1 MNKKLLSG
9 LALVSVAATGF
20 WACGEGNINGKDWN
34 DDIAMASNDQDLQT
48 LKDNALNE
56 CRITPDCYAKYQ
68 GYLEGT
74 EVPTS
79 VDNPVPDV
87 NSSNSNGGGNSYTMP
102 TVSSSIKIARSS
114 SSINIIDDPVE
125 SSSGAAPIT
134 DDSFGTCAPAK
145 NPINKGTAVQWKFT
159 ANSKYPDFDALKIAK
174 ATYDWSFAADA
185 VDDGSGKGTMS
196 GNITYP
202 NSGPTTASVT
212 VMYDGTP
219 ITVAC
224 DPLQV
229 NGAEITGCTCEPDVA
244 IPDVENGPVTVT
256 WSVSKCA
263 TVGATI
269 TGYEWTGATG
279 TGESATAAFSEKDQ
293 EITPTVVVSN
303 DDNTKQSFTCS
314 AVKAIDASKPDYEFT
329 DQGNTNA
336 IPFVGNVDATVVF
349 NLPSG
354 WHGAGDA
361 GTCTFACQ
369 VDRGGT
375 GDGKITGSIGTVEI
389 DGGDYVTATIDVANT
404 IGGKSLPFVLN
415 VGSNAGAS
423 CFVAW

>member
-229 NGAEITGCTCEPDVA
+229 NGDPITCTVAAAGGDITTDAGVATWTATCTSGSDITSYVWDGTDAGPTGNTFTYTFAAKGDTHTPTLKVGNSDNTVETVTCPEVIATDASIPDYILDATTKSVTVPAGTSVVTASYTKTDIVWNGEITGMQCNFYCQSSSNDAMDITVDGVA
-244 IPDVENGPVTVT
+244 MKGPNY
-256 WSVSKCA
+256 
-263 TVGATI
+263 I
-269 TGYEWTGATG
+269 TGQIPC
-279 TGESATAAFSEKDQ
+279 ESLVEGYQLK
-293 EITPTVVVSN
+293 IVSN
-303 DDNTKQSFTCS
+303 MEVTCGKQ
-314 AVKAIDASKPDYEFT
+314 
-329 DQGNTNA
+329 
-336 IPFVGNVDATVVF
+336 
-349 NLPSG
+349 
-354 WHGAGDA
+354 
-361 GTCTFACQ
+361 
-369 VDRGGT
+369 
-375 GDGKITGSIGTVEI
+375 
-389 DGGDYVTATIDVANT
+389 
-404 IGGKSLPFVLN
+404 
-415 VGSNAGAS
+415 
-423 CFVAW
+423 

>member
-229 NGAEITGCTCEPDVA
+229 NGDPITCTVAAAGGDITTDAGVATWTATCTSGSDITSYVWDGTDAGPTGNTFTYTFAAKGDTHTPTLKVGNSDNTVETVTCPEVIATDASIPDYILDATTKSVTVPAGTSVVTASYTKTDIVWNGEITGMQCNFYCQSSSNDAMDITVDGVA
-244 IPDVENGPVTVT
+244 MKGPNY
-256 WSVSKCA
+256 
-263 TVGATI
+263 I
-269 TGYEWTGATG
+269 TGQIPC
-279 TGESATAAFSEKDQ
+279 ESLVEGYQLK
-293 EITPTVVVSN
+293 IVSN
-303 DDNTKQSFTCS
+303 MEVTCG
-314 AVKAIDASKPDYEFT
+314 KP
-329 DQGNTNA
+329 
-336 IPFVGNVDATVVF
+336 
-349 NLPSG
+349 
-354 WHGAGDA
+354 
-361 GTCTFACQ
+361 
-369 VDRGGT
+369 
-375 GDGKITGSIGTVEI
+375 
-389 DGGDYVTATIDVANT
+389 
-404 IGGKSLPFVLN
+404 
-415 VGSNAGAS
+415 
-423 CFVAW
+423 

>member
-1 MNKKLLSG
+1 MNKKLFSG
-9 LALVSVAATGF
+9 LALMSVAATAF
-20 WACGEGNINGKDWN
+20 WACGEGNINGKDLN
-34 DDIAMASNDQDLQT
+34 DDIAMASNEQDLQT
-48 LKDNALNE
+48 LKDNAIE
-56 CRITPDCYAKYQ
+56 DCRITPDCYLKYQ

-74 EVPTS
+74 DVPSS
-79 VDNPVPDV
+79 VDNPTSSASLTPQ
-87 NSSNSNGGGNSYTMP
+87 SSNSLIIPGL
-102 TVSSSIKIARSS
+102 SSSIKIARSS
-114 SSINIIDDPVE
+114 SSINIIDDPGE
-125 SSSGAAPIT
+125 SSSSGPAPIT
-134 DDSFGTCAPAK
+134 DDTFGTCAAAK
-145 NPINKGTAVQWKFT
+145 NPINKKTPVQWKFT
-159 ANSKYPDFDALKIAK
+159 ANSKYPGFDALKIAK
-174 ATYDWSFAADA
+174 ATYTWSFAADA
-185 VDDGSGKGTMS
+185 VDDLSGKGTMS

-202 NSGPTTASVT
+202 NSGATTASVT
-212 VMYDGTP
+212 VLYDGTP

-244 IPDVENGPVTVT
+244 IPDVANGPVTVT

>member
-134 DDSFGTCAPAK
+134 DDSLGTCAPAK

-185 VDDGSGKGTMS
+185 VDDGSGKGTTS

-202 NSGPTTASVT
+202 NSGATTASVT

-224 DPLQV
+224 APLQV
-229 NGAEITGCTCEPDVA
+229 NGDPITCTVAAAGGDITTDAGVATWTATCTSGSDITSYVWDGTDAGPTGNTFTYTFAAKGDTHTPTLKVGNSDNTVETVTCPEVIATDASIPDYILDATTKSVTVPAGTSVVTASYTKTDIVWNGEITGMQCNFYCQSSSNDAMDITVDGVA
-244 IPDVENGPVTVT
+244 MEGKNY
-256 WSVSKCA
+256 
-263 TVGATI
+263 I
-269 TGYEWTGATG
+269 TGQIPC
-279 TGESATAAFSEKDQ
+279 ESLVEGYQLK
-293 EITPTVVVSN
+293 IVSN
-303 DDNTKQSFTCS
+303 MEVTCGKQ
-314 AVKAIDASKPDYEFT
+314 
-329 DQGNTNA
+329 
-336 IPFVGNVDATVVF
+336 
-349 NLPSG
+349 
-354 WHGAGDA
+354 
-361 GTCTFACQ
+361 
-369 VDRGGT
+369 
-375 GDGKITGSIGTVEI
+375 
-389 DGGDYVTATIDVANT
+389 
-404 IGGKSLPFVLN
+404 
-415 VGSNAGAS
+415 
-423 CFVAW
+423 

>member
-125 SSSGAAPIT
+125 SSSGTAPIT

-224 DPLQV
+224 EPLQV
-229 NGAEITGCTCEPDVA
+229 NGDPITCTVAAAGGDITTDAGVATWTATCTSGSDITSYVWDGTDAGPTGNTFTYTFAAKGDTHTPTLKVGNSDNTVETVTCPEVIATDASIPDYILDATTKSVTVPAGTSVVTASYTKTDIVWNGEITGMQCNFYCQSSSNDAMDITVDGVA
-244 IPDVENGPVTVT
+244 MKGPNY
-256 WSVSKCA
+256 
-263 TVGATI
+263 I
-269 TGYEWTGATG
+269 TGQIPC
-279 TGESATAAFSEKDQ
+279 ESLVEGYQLK
-293 EITPTVVVSN
+293 IVSN
-303 DDNTKQSFTCS
+303 MEVTCGKQ
-314 AVKAIDASKPDYEFT
+314 
-329 DQGNTNA
+329 
-336 IPFVGNVDATVVF
+336 
-349 NLPSG
+349 
-354 WHGAGDA
+354 
-361 GTCTFACQ
+361 
-369 VDRGGT
+369 
-375 GDGKITGSIGTVEI
+375 
-389 DGGDYVTATIDVANT
+389 
-404 IGGKSLPFVLN
+404 
-415 VGSNAGAS
+415 
-423 CFVAW
+423 

>member
-87 NSSNSNGGGNSYTMP
+87 NSSNSNGGGDSYTMP

-134 DDSFGTCAPAK
+134 DDSFGSCAPAK

-174 ATYDWSFAADA
+174 ATYTWSFAADA
-185 VDDGSGKGTMS
+185 VDDLSGKGTTS
-196 GNITYP
+196 SNITYP
-202 NSGPTTASVT
+202 NSGATTASVT

-229 NGAEITGCTCEPDVA
+229 NGDPITCTVAAAGGDITTDAGVATWTATCTSGSDITSYVWDGTDAGPTGNTFTYTFAAKGDTHTPTLKVGNSDNTVETVTCPEVIATDASIPDYILDATTKSVTVPAGTSVVTASYTKTDIVWNGEITGMQCNFYCQSSSNDAMDITVDGVA
-244 IPDVENGPVTVT
+244 MEGKNY
-256 WSVSKCA
+256 
-263 TVGATI
+263 I
-269 TGYEWTGATG
+269 TGQIPC
-279 TGESATAAFSEKDQ
+279 ESLVEGYQLK
-293 EITPTVVVSN
+293 IVSN
-303 DDNTKQSFTCS
+303 MEVTCGKQ
-314 AVKAIDASKPDYEFT
+314 
-329 DQGNTNA
+329 
-336 IPFVGNVDATVVF
+336 
-349 NLPSG
+349 
-354 WHGAGDA
+354 
-361 GTCTFACQ
+361 
-369 VDRGGT
+369 
-375 GDGKITGSIGTVEI
+375 
-389 DGGDYVTATIDVANT
+389 
-404 IGGKSLPFVLN
+404 
-415 VGSNAGAS
+415 
-423 CFVAW
+423 

>member
-134 DDSFGTCAPAK
+134 DDSFGSCAPAK

-212 VMYDGTP
+212 VMYAGTP

-229 NGAEITGCTCEPDVA
+229 NGDPITCTVAAAGGDITTDAGVATWTATCTSGSDITSYVWDGTDAGPTGNTFTYTFAAKGDTHTPTLKVGNSDNTVETVTCPEVIATDASIPDYILDATTKSVTVPAGTSVVTASYTKTDIVWNGEITGMQCNFYCQSSSNDAMDITVDGVA
-244 IPDVENGPVTVT
+244 MEGKNY
-256 WSVSKCA
+256 
-263 TVGATI
+263 I
-269 TGYEWTGATG
+269 TGQIPC
-279 TGESATAAFSEKDQ
+279 ESLVEGYQLK
-293 EITPTVVVSN
+293 IVSN
-303 DDNTKQSFTCS
+303 MEVTCGKQ
-314 AVKAIDASKPDYEFT
+314 
-329 DQGNTNA
+329 
-336 IPFVGNVDATVVF
+336 
-349 NLPSG
+349 
-354 WHGAGDA
+354 
-361 GTCTFACQ
+361 
-369 VDRGGT
+369 
-375 GDGKITGSIGTVEI
+375 
-389 DGGDYVTATIDVANT
+389 
-404 IGGKSLPFVLN
+404 
-415 VGSNAGAS
+415 
-423 CFVAW
+423 

>member
-1 MNKKLLSG
+1 M
-9 LALVSVAATGF
+9 
-20 WACGEGNINGKDWN
+20 
-34 DDIAMASNDQDLQT
+34 
-48 LKDNALNE
+48 
-56 CRITPDCYAKYQ
+56 KYQ

-74 EVPTS
+74 DVPTS
-79 VDNPVPDV
+79 VDNPTSSASLTPQ
-87 NSSNSNGGGNSYTMP
+87 SSNSLIIPGL
-102 TVSSSIKIARSS
+102 SSSIKIARSS
-114 SSINIIDDPVE
+114 SSINIIDDPGE
-125 SSSGAAPIT
+125 SSSSGAAPIT
-134 DDSFGTCAPAK
+134 DDSFGSCVPLK
-145 NPINKGTAVQWKFT
+145 NPINKGEKVQWQFK
-159 ANSKYPDFDALKIAK
+159 ANSKYPGFDALKIAK
-174 ATYDWSFAADA
+174 ATYTWSFAADA
-185 VDDGSGKGTMS
+185 VDDLSGKGTTS

-202 NSGPTTASVT
+202 NSGATTASVT
-212 VMYDGTP
+212 VLYDGTP

-244 IPDVENGPVTVT
+244 IPDVANGPVTVT

>member
-134 DDSFGTCAPAK
+134 DDSFGSCAPAK

-174 ATYDWSFAADA
+174 ATYTWSFAADA
-185 VDDGSGKGTMS
+185 VDDLSGKGTTS

-202 NSGPTTASVT
+202 NSGATTASVT
-212 VMYDGTP
+212 GMYDGTP

-229 NGAEITGCTCEPDVA
+229 NGDPITCTVAAAGGDITTDAGVATWTATCTSGSDITSYVWDGTDAGPTGNTFTYTFAAKGDTHTPTLKVGNSDNTVETVTCPEVIATDASIPDYILDATTKSVTVPAGTSVVTASYTKTDIVWNGEITGMQCNFYCQSSSNDAMDITVDGVA
-244 IPDVENGPVTVT
+244 MEGKNY
-256 WSVSKCA
+256 
-263 TVGATI
+263 I
-269 TGYEWTGATG
+269 TGQIPC
-279 TGESATAAFSEKDQ
+279 ESLVEGYQLK
-293 EITPTVVVSN
+293 IVSN
-303 DDNTKQSFTCS
+303 MEVTCGKQ
-314 AVKAIDASKPDYEFT
+314 
-329 DQGNTNA
+329 
-336 IPFVGNVDATVVF
+336 
-349 NLPSG
+349 
-354 WHGAGDA
+354 
-361 GTCTFACQ
+361 
-369 VDRGGT
+369 
-375 GDGKITGSIGTVEI
+375 
-389 DGGDYVTATIDVANT
+389 
-404 IGGKSLPFVLN
+404 
-415 VGSNAGAS
+415 
-423 CFVAW
+423 

>member
-145 NPINKGTAVQWKFT
+145 NPINKGENVQWQFKPKT
-159 ANSKYPDFDALKIAK
+159 GLDLMLIAK
-174 ATYDWSFAADA
+174 AKYTWTFAADA
-185 VDDGSGKGTMS
+185 VEETTAIGTTSGKVS
-196 GNITYP
+196 YA
-202 NSGPTTASVT
+202 NSGATTASVT
-212 VMYDGTP
+212 VLYDGTSY
-219 ITVAC
+219 TVAC
-224 DPLQV
+224 EPLQV
-229 NGAEITGCTCEPDVA
+229 NGDPITCTVAAAGGDITTDAGVATWTATCTSGSDITSYVWDGTDAGPTGNTFTYTFAAKGDTHTPTLKVGNSDNTVETVTCPEVIATDASIPDYILDATTKSVTVPAGTSVVTASYTKTDIVWNGEITGMQCNFYCQSSSNDAMDITVDGVA
-244 IPDVENGPVTVT
+244 MEGKNY
-256 WSVSKCA
+256 
-263 TVGATI
+263 I
-269 TGYEWTGATG
+269 TGQIPC
-279 TGESATAAFSEKDQ
+279 ESLVEGYQLK
-293 EITPTVVVSN
+293 IVSN
-303 DDNTKQSFTCS
+303 MEVTCGKQ
-314 AVKAIDASKPDYEFT
+314 
-329 DQGNTNA
+329 
-336 IPFVGNVDATVVF
+336 
-349 NLPSG
+349 
-354 WHGAGDA
+354 
-361 GTCTFACQ
+361 
-369 VDRGGT
+369 
-375 GDGKITGSIGTVEI
+375 
-389 DGGDYVTATIDVANT
+389 
-404 IGGKSLPFVLN
+404 
-415 VGSNAGAS
+415 
-423 CFVAW
+423 

>member
-1 MNKKLLSG
+1 M
-9 LALVSVAATGF
+9 SVAATAF
-20 WACGEGNINGKDWN
+20 WACGEGNINGKDLN
-34 DDIAMASNDQDLQT
+34 DDIAMASNEQDLQT
-48 LKDNALNE
+48 LKDNAIE
-56 CRITPDCYAKYQ
+56 DCRITPDCYLKYQ

-74 EVPTS
+74 DVPSS
-79 VDNPVPDV
+79 VDNPT
-87 NSSNSNGGGNSYTMP
+87 SSASLNPQSSSSFTFPGM
-102 TVSSSIKIARSS
+102 SSSIKIARSS
-114 SSINIIDDPVE
+114 SSVNIIDDPGVS
-125 SSSGAAPIT
+125 SSSGPAPIT
-134 DDSFGTCAPAK
+134 DDTFGTCAPAK
-145 NPINKGTAVQWKFT
+145 NPINKGEKVQWKFT
-159 ANSKYPDFDALKIAK
+159 ANSKYPGFDALKIAK
-174 ATYDWSFAADA
+174 ATYTWSFAADA
-185 VDDGSGKGTMS
+185 VDDLSGKGTMS

-202 NSGPTTASVT
+202 NSGATTASVT
-212 VMYDGTP
+212 VLYDGTP

-229 NGAEITGCTCEPDVA
+229 NGAAITGCTCEPDVA
-244 IPDVENGPVTVT
+244 IPDVANGPVTVT

-263 TVGATI
+263 TVDATI

-389 DGGDYVTATIDVANT
+389 DGGDYVTASIDVANT

>member
-1 MNKKLLSG
+1 M
-9 LALVSVAATGF
+9 SVAATAF
-20 WACGEGNINGKDWN
+20 WACGEGNINGKDLN
-34 DDIAMASNDQDLQT
+34 DDIAMASNEQDLQT
-48 LKDNALNE
+48 LKDNAIE
-56 CRITPDCYAKYQ
+56 DCRITPDCYLKYQ

-74 EVPTS
+74 DVPTS
-79 VDNPVPDV
+79 VDNPTSSASLTPQ
-87 NSSNSNGGGNSYTMP
+87 SSNSLIIPGL
-102 TVSSSIKIARSS
+102 SSSIKIARSS
-114 SSINIIDDPVE
+114 SSINIIDDPGE
-125 SSSGAAPIT
+125 SSSSGPAPIT
-134 DDSFGTCAPAK
+134 DDKFGTCAPAK
-145 NPINKGTAVQWKFT
+145 NPINKGTSVQWKFT
-159 ANSKYPDFDALKIAK
+159 ANSKYPGFDALKIAK
-174 ATYDWSFAADA
+174 ATYTWSFAADA
-185 VDDGSGKGTMS
+185 VDDLSGKGTTS

-202 NSGPTTASVT
+202 NSGATTASVT
-212 VMYDGTP
+212 VLYDGTP

-244 IPDVENGPVTVT
+244 IPDVANGPVSVT

>member
-1 MNKKLLSG
+1 M
-9 LALVSVAATGF
+9 SVAATAF
-20 WACGEGNINGKDWN
+20 WACGEGNINGKDLN
-34 DDIAMASNDQDLQT
+34 DDIAMASNEQDLQT
-48 LKDNALNE
+48 LKDNAIE
-56 CRITPDCYAKYQ
+56 DCRITPDCYLKYQ

-74 EVPTS
+74 DVPTS
-79 VDNPVPDV
+79 VDNPTSSASLTPQ
-87 NSSNSNGGGNSYTMP
+87 SSNSLIIPGL
-102 TVSSSIKIARSS
+102 SSSIKIARSS
-114 SSINIIDDPVE
+114 SSINIIDDPGE
-125 SSSGAAPIT
+125 SSSSGPAPIT
-134 DDSFGTCAPAK
+134 DDKFGTCAPAK
-145 NPINKGTAVQWKFT
+145 NPINKGTSVQWKFT
-159 ANSKYPDFDALKIAK
+159 ANSKYPGFDALKIAK
-174 ATYDWSFAADA
+174 ATYTWTFAADA
-185 VDDGSGKGTMS
+185 VDDLSGKGTTS

-202 NSGPTTASVT
+202 NSGATTASVT
-212 VMYDGTP
+212 VLYDGTP

-244 IPDVENGPVTVT
+244 IPDVANGPVSVT

>member
-102 TVSSSIKIARSS
+102 IVSSSIKIARSS

-145 NPINKGTAVQWKFT
+145 NPINKGENVQWQFKPKT
-159 ANSKYPDFDALKIAK
+159 GLDLMLIAK
-174 ATYDWSFAADA
+174 AKYTWTFAADA
-185 VDDGSGKGTMS
+185 VEETTAIGTTSGKVS
-196 GNITYP
+196 YA
-202 NSGPTTASVT
+202 NSGATTASVT
-212 VMYDGTP
+212 VLYDGTSY
-219 ITVAC
+219 TVAC
-224 DPLQV
+224 EPLQV
-229 NGAEITGCTCEPDVA
+229 NGDPITCTVAAAGGDITTDAGVATWTATCTSGSDITSYVWDGTDAGPTGNTFTYTFAAKGDTHTPTLKVGNSDNTVETVTCPEVIATDASIPDYILDATTKSVTVPAGTSVVTASYTKTDIVWNGEITGMQCNFYCQSSSNDAMDITVDGVA
-244 IPDVENGPVTVT
+244 MEGKNY
-256 WSVSKCA
+256 
-263 TVGATI
+263 I
-269 TGYEWTGATG
+269 TGQIPC
-279 TGESATAAFSEKDQ
+279 ESLVEGYQLK
-293 EITPTVVVSN
+293 IVSN
-303 DDNTKQSFTCS
+303 MEVTCGKQ
-314 AVKAIDASKPDYEFT
+314 
-329 DQGNTNA
+329 
-336 IPFVGNVDATVVF
+336 
-349 NLPSG
+349 
-354 WHGAGDA
+354 
-361 GTCTFACQ
+361 
-369 VDRGGT
+369 
-375 GDGKITGSIGTVEI
+375 
-389 DGGDYVTATIDVANT
+389 
-404 IGGKSLPFVLN
+404 
-415 VGSNAGAS
+415 
-423 CFVAW
+423 

>member
-1 MNKKLLSG
+1 M
-9 LALVSVAATGF
+9 SVAATAF
-20 WACGEGNINGKDWN
+20 WACGEGNINGKDLN
-34 DDIAMASNDQDLQT
+34 DDIAMASNEQDLQT
-48 LKDNALNE
+48 LKDNAIE
-56 CRITPDCYAKYQ
+56 DCRNTPDCYLKYQ

-74 EVPTS
+74 DVPSS
-79 VDNPVPDV
+79 VDNPTSSASLTPQ
-87 NSSNSNGGGNSYTMP
+87 SSNSLIIPGL
-102 TVSSSIKIARSS
+102 SSSIKIARSS
-114 SSINIIDDPVE
+114 SSINIIDNPVE

-134 DDSFGTCAPAK
+134 DDAFGTCAPLK
-145 NPINKGTAVQWKFT
+145 NPINKGEKVQWQFK
-159 ANSKYPDFDALKIAK
+159 ANSKYPGFDALKIAK
-174 ATYDWSFAADA
+174 ATYTWTFAADA
-185 VDDGSGKGTMS
+185 VDDLSGKGTMS

-202 NSGPTTASVT
+202 NSGATTASVT
-212 VMYDGTP
+212 VLYDGTP

-229 NGAEITGCTCEPDVA
+229 NGAAITGCTCEPDVA
-244 IPDVENGPVTVT
+244 IPDVANGPVTVT

-263 TVGATI
+263 TVDATI